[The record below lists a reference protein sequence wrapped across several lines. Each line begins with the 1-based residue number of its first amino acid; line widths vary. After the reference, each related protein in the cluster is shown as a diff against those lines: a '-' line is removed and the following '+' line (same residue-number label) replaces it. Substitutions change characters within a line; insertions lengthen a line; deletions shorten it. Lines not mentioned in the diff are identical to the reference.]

1 MKSHGKK
8 RLINVLLLSALSGAG
23 VLMVLYALNSNL
35 DYFFTPSELLTEEIP
50 SNRRVKVGGM
60 VQKGSV
66 KRDNSTIN
74 FTITDYS
81 ETVDVS
87 YTGIVPDLFKEGSG
101 VVVLGYLNEG
111 KLDAEKVLA
120 KHDENYMP
128 PALKE
133 KWY

>member
-1 MKSHGKK
+1 MKIHRKK
-8 RLINVLLLSALSGAG
+8 RLINVLLLSLLSGAG

-35 DYFFTPSELLTEEIP
+35 DYFFTPSELLTEEVP

-60 VQKGSV
+60 VQEGSV
-66 KRDNSTIN
+66 RREDSIIS

-81 ETVDVS
+81 KTIDVS

-101 VVVLGYLNEG
+101 VVVLGYLNDG
-111 KLDAEKVLA
+111 RVDAEKVLA

-128 PALKE
+128 PALQDK
-133 KWY
+133 

>member
-1 MKSHGKK
+1 MKIHRKK
-8 RLINVLLLSALSGAG
+8 RLINVLLLSLLSGAG

-35 DYFFTPSELLTEEIP
+35 DYFFTPSELLVEEVP

-60 VQKGSV
+60 VQEGSV
-66 KRDNSTIN
+66 RREDSIIS

-81 ETVDVS
+81 KTIDVS

-101 VVVLGYLNEG
+101 VVVLGYLNDG
-111 KLDAEKVLA
+111 KVDAEKVLA

-128 PALKE
+128 PALQDK
-133 KWY
+133 